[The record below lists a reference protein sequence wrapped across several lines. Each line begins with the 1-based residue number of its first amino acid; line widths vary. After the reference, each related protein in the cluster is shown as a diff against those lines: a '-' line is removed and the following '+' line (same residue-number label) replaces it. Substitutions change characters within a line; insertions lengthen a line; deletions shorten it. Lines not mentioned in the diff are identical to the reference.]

1 MIKVLQHGRC
11 NLKNKFSAQSQ
22 VSLNI
27 VSRDLIP
34 DETGKSGRNAIKS
47 AFPKKIK
54 ENESQVSLM

>member
-22 VSLNI
+22 VSLNM

-47 AFPKKIK
+47 VFLKK
-54 ENESQVSLM
+54 